1 MTEFELIQRLNFEI
15 DQLEMLSRHL
25 KELAKSYEDERGY
38 YGKKLA
44 ALEDPLTIEPIM
56 SMYKVH
62 KGADFS
68 LYHLNIT
75 LGRLKKIQKRL
86 EKLNGDIA
94 LNGVES

>member
-15 DQLEMLSRHL
+15 DQLGILNFHL
-25 KELAKSYEDERGY
+25 KELAKHYKNECEY

-44 ALEDPLTIEPIM
+44 ALENPLTIEPIV

-62 KGADFS
+62 KDTAFS
-68 LYHLNIT
+68 EHHLSFIHKQLEKT
-75 LGRLKKIQKRL
+75 QKRL

-94 LNGVES
+94 LNGVEL